1 MKRNK
6 GISMISLVIIIVVT
20 VILIGIATTA
30 GYRYIVESNKIQAEA
45 VTRLVAEAA
54 YRRQNDLTAGVAVM
68 YYEGYSFD
76 VEKNAST
83 KYKEITGLP
92 EEDENANSIP
102 DCLEEVGAKWF
113 LFDAESANQLGVV
126 ESDRFITRNISYIPA
141 ITEKEVT
148 LVLADYTTGDGYL
161 INMPKDIISDSIRQ
175 EGGCL
180 NSPTGNHDYKI
191 MATCTKPAQC
201 IYCGQADPLN
211 PALGHDFTP
220 PTCTASGICRRC
232 GAVDPEHGP
241 LGHLMISNA
250 EITDL
255 ELIAQMTARDCL
267 MYANDEGDVDSSST
281 AAWITDALK
290 HWHECIRCGEK
301 SDEREHNKG
310 FVDIDD
316 TYHYEKCSICGWE
329 SIKSKHVFTYINL
342 PNETYAPGDHT
353 HLKKCTICGYQ
364 EEHSDSGWVD
374 THPDYH
380 YRNCNDSDPCHDS
393 TVIISGTETEVLF
406 KEAHYDN
413 DHDLYCD
420 ICGRSLDKEPPHG
433 FGTDEKYYGKVI
445 STTTSQIIVEAF
457 TEDDGVGV
465 DFYQFG
471 ILNPDT
477 GVIDWQEPIQPTSP
491 TSAVQQ
497 TFDNLKSDTEYVIYV
512 KATDKSGNTTVP
524 YRIPDT
530 ITDDFPSFNGLTNIP
545 DDYVRGPI
553 LAGIAPI
560 DTDLTNIDLNY
571 SLDDGKTWTKIPI
584 ENVPTATITLTKEHE
599 EVKIKFTDDAGN
611 ESGIWEY
618 VIERIDTTP
627 PVVTIETADDKN
639 EELAMSHNA
648 IVTIYDEKSGIAPNT
663 EVRYA
668 WSTSNTE
675 VPTEFETIETQNL
688 ENASR
693 VSFNISTPPNVM
705 GQYYLWILEGVEDR
719 VGNPTT
725 EPVCSGMYFNV
736 DDVEVEVTNI
746 KMLDMIPAVNNEY
759 LFVRTD
765 GTVTISFE
773 TDKKLGADAVVTL
786 NGNPVEMNSSNNGLE
801 HVGTIKITYV
811 EFAEGVL
818 QVRISNIVSET
829 GKVSNRVYTN
839 DDLTEGPVIYDR
851 TLPVFEYI
859 SKAGT
864 LITP

>member
-1 MKRNK
+1 M
-6 GISMISLVIIIVVT
+6 
-20 VILIGIATTA
+20 
-30 GYRYIVESNKIQAEA
+30 
-45 VTRLVAEAA
+45 
-54 YRRQNDLTAGVAVM
+54 
-68 YYEGYSFD
+68 
-76 VEKNAST
+76 
-83 KYKEITGLP
+83 
-92 EEDENANSIP
+92 
-102 DCLEEVGAKWF
+102 
-113 LFDAESANQLGVV
+113 
-126 ESDRFITRNISYIPA
+126 
-141 ITEKEVT
+141 
-148 LVLADYTTGDGYL
+148 
-161 INMPKDIISDSIRQ
+161 
-175 EGGCL
+175 
-180 NSPTGNHDYKI
+180 
-191 MATCTKPAQC
+191 
-201 IYCGQADPLN
+201 
-211 PALGHDFTP
+211 
-220 PTCTASGICRRC
+220 
-232 GAVDPEHGP
+232 
-241 LGHLMISNA
+241 
-250 EITDL
+250 
-255 ELIAQMTARDCL
+255 
-267 MYANDEGDVDSSST
+267 
-281 AAWITDALK
+281 
-290 HWHECIRCGEK
+290 
-301 SDEREHNKG
+301 
-310 FVDIDD
+310 
-316 TYHYEKCSICGWE
+316 
-329 SIKSKHVFTYINL
+329 
-342 PNETYAPGDHT
+342 
-353 HLKKCTICGYQ
+353 
-364 EEHSDSGWVD
+364 
-374 THPDYH
+374 
-380 YRNCNDSDPCHDS
+380 
-393 TVIISGTETEVLF
+393 
-406 KEAHYDN
+406 
-413 DHDLYCD
+413 
-420 ICGRSLDKEPPHG
+420 
-433 FGTDEKYYGKVI
+433 
-445 STTTSQIIVEAF
+445 
-457 TEDDGVGV
+457 
-465 DFYQFG
+465 
-471 ILNPDT
+471 
-477 GVIDWQEPIQPTSP
+477 IDWQEPIQPTSP

-627 PVVTIETADDKN
+627 PVVTIESADDKN

-801 HVGTIKITYV
+801 HVGTIKITYA